1 VRARSSTT
9 DPRPAATT
17 SYREIVR
24 QLADAQKAV
33 ASGAPPYSILV
44 NRRVGRL
51 LAAWAYRR
59 GLVPDSVTAISAVI
73 TFAAI
78 ALVPTL
84 APTWWLGIVVWVGLA
99 LGYAF
104 DSADGQVARLRG
116 GGSLAGEWLDHVVD
130 SVKLSSLHLAV
141 LVMAYRFADL
151 SSAAW
156 LLVPVGFALVAAVSF
171 FTMIL
176 NDKLREVHAAR
187 HGGPARRVVPT
198 SVARRLLLLPTD
210 YGILVLSFL
219 TLGWPR
225 VFFVIYTVLF
235 VANLGHLVLAL
246 RKWRRDMVEID
257 SVTGEA
263 R

>member
-1 VRARSSTT
+1 MPT
-9 DPRPAATT
+9 
-17 SYREIVR
+17 YREMVR
-24 QLADAQKAV
+24 QMASAQKAV

-59 GLVPDSVTAISAVI
+59 GLTPDAVTAISAAF
-73 TFAAI
+73 TFTAI
-78 ALVPTL
+78 ILVPTV
-84 APTWWLGIVVWVGLA
+84 APAWWLGVVVWFGLA

-141 LVMAYRFADL
+141 LVMAYRFGDL
-151 SSAAW
+151 PSTAW
-156 LLVPVGFALVAAVSF
+156 LLVPIGFALVSAVSF

-176 NDKLREVHAAR
+176 NDKLREVHVAR
-187 HGGPARRVVPT
+187 HGGPARQ
-198 SVARRLLLLPTD
+198 VAPSSARRRLLLLPTD
-210 YGILVLSFL
+210 YGVLVLSFL

-225 VFFVIYTVLF
+225 VFFAIYVLLF

-246 RKWRRDMVEID
+246 RKWRRDMVDID
-257 SVTGEA
+257 TATGGA